1 MMGFNGAQSGLMC
14 KLHTGMMVE
23 FCCVCSEA
31 CCSLSLIQYIMH
43 TQPVN
48 APMAGSVLV
57 SMVTSRP
64 VLGTVSGLSRNKIR
78 GGGRTILA
86 HNVAR

>member
-1 MMGFNGAQSGLMC
+1 MYMMGFNGAQSGLMC

-64 VLGTVSGLSRNKIR
+64 VLGTVSGLSRNKIGV
-78 GGGRTILA
+78 GGALF
-86 HNVAR
+86 